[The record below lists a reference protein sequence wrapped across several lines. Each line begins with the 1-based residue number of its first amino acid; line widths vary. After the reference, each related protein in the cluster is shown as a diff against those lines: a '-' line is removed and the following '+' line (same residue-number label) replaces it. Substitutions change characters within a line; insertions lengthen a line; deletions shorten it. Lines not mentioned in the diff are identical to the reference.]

1 MGYSLFPHNTN
12 WQAGARK
19 AQSDTPG
26 VLTTLGTGVMYTPGS
41 PLVDDDDWYV
51 VSVDMKV
58 GAYTLAHTAPDVGA
72 RNVTVTQTAV
82 DTEDTNGTIVVA
94 GTDLA
99 GNAITETITPNAGAT
114 VAGAK
119 AFATITSIT
128 GAGWAVDG
136 VEGTK
141 DKITVGFGAVIGLP
155 DKLTDTAQVF
165 AASLNNVRE
174 GTHPTVTVSAT
185 LLENNSVDLNSAYN
199 GTPVKVYYWI

>member
-1 MGYSLFPHNTN
+1 MATLYPYNTN
-12 WQAGARK
+12 WMAGQRK
-19 AQSDTPG
+19 AQSDAPG
-26 VLTTLGTGVMYTPGS
+26 VLTTLGVGVMYTPGS
-41 PLVDDDDWYV
+41 PVVGDADWFV
-51 VSVDMKV
+51 ASVDMKV

-72 RNVTVTQTAV
+72 RNVTVTQTATG
-82 DTEDTNGTIVVA
+82 TEDTNGTIVVA

-155 DKLTDTAQVF
+155 DKLTDTAQLMAV
-165 AASLNNVRE
+165 SLNNVGE
-174 GTHPTVTVSAT
+174 AIAASSVSAT
-185 LLENNSVDLNSAYN
+185 ALESNTVTLTSALNGS
-199 GTPVKVYYWI
+199 PVKVYYWL